1 MQCSRFESDSPG
13 RVQYSHN
20 YIPALRKSQ
29 TLAITGT
36 VMSRK
41 EERGL
46 VPEKPAAGLRMAP
59 TDVPSNVTEDFYFS
73 EAFQPSP
80 ELRISH
86 SRFKGKSN
94 PKPTPRYHGHSS
106 QALTYVKELWSRRE
120 RRWEDGSAVI
130 DKSTVIDEIDD
141 LLGYYTRLS
150 LDP

>member
-36 VMSRK
+36 VMSLK

-73 EAFQPSP
+73 EVFPPSP
-80 ELRISH
+80 VLRISH
-86 SRFKGKSN
+86 SRFKGNFN

-150 LDP
+150 LNP